1 MSSEQKFILNIF
13 PQTYLDCIDEIRNH
27 TFYTISEENENK
39 YVKTLAYKTTELKV
53 NAVSALLLLTPVL
66 EKSLGD
72 TLAAYSFLPGTSNI
86 KVCS

>member
-1 MSSEQKFILNIF
+1 MSSEKKFILNIF
-13 PQTYLDCIDEIRNH
+13 PQTYLDSIDEIRNH

-66 EKSLGD
+66 EKSLD
-72 TLAAYSFLPGTSNI
+72 ALAAYSFLPGTNNI
-86 KVCS
+86 KVRS